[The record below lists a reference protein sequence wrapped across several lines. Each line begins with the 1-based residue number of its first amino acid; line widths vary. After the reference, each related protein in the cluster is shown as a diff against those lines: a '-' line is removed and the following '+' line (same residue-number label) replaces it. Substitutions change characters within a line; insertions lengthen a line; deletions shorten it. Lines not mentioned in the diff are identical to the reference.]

1 GRIKELRLH
10 HGTLNAVILPTILR
24 FNEEACLDAY
34 PRLRQAMGLAA
45 NADLAKAVERLNA
58 DLGLPRGLSEM
69 GLTEELIEDM
79 VPHAINDLATMTNPK
94 KVSAE
99 DFADLY
105 RQAM

>member
-1 GRIKELRLH
+1 
-10 HGTLNAVILPTILR
+10 
-24 FNEEACLDAY
+24 
-34 PRLRQAMGLAA
+34 
-45 NADLAKAVERLNA
+45 
-58 DLGLPRGLSEM
+58 M